1 MNASECCIHS
11 LVIVIIIIM
20 DYVML
25 PSICDC
31 LIDSYRQEA
40 DKKQGNAT
48 KVKKKVNLQEKNMKN
63 EWQFFFQQNDGTGMT
78 DKSPTQCKVHC
89 CVLFK

>member
-1 MNASECCIHS
+1 MCAYFV
-11 LVIVIIIIM
+11 VIVIIM

-25 PSICDC
+25 SSICDC

-48 KVKKKVNLQEKNMKN
+48 KVKKKKVNLQEKNMKN
-63 EWQFFFQQNDGTGMT
+63 EWQYF
-78 DKSPTQCKVHC
+78 SAE
-89 CVLFK
+89 